1 MNAFYAVIRFLVLL
15 YYKLIYFA
23 VVEGV
28 ENVPSEGGFV
38 ICSNH
43 KSNNDP
49 PLIAVLL
56 PRQLKFLAKKE
67 LFKNK
72 LIGHFLKS
80 IGAISLNRGAADI
93 SAVKHCM
100 SVLKKG
106 YGLLVFP
113 QGKRL
118 QRLEL
123 KDFHGGSILIAQR
136 MNVPIVPA
144 YISGEYKPFHRTK
157 LILGKQIMPETVNK
171 LAEESENKEKAAAE
185 LIYSSI
191 SSLSKG

>member
-1 MNAFYAVIRFLVLL
+1 MNVFYAIIRFLVLL
-15 YYKLIYFA
+15 YYKIIYFA
-23 VVEGV
+23 AAEGV
-28 ENVPSEGGFV
+28 ENIPSEGGFV

-49 PLIAVLL
+49 PFIAVLL

-72 LIGHFLKS
+72 PVGIFLKS

-93 SAVKHCM
+93 TAVKHCM

-113 QGKRL
+113 QGKRMKK
-118 QRLEL
+118 LEL
-123 KDFHGGSILIAQR
+123 KDFHGGSALIAQR
-136 MNVPIVPA
+136 IGVPIIPA

-157 LILGKQIMPETVNK
+157 LILGEQIMPETLTK
-171 LAEESENKEKAAAE
+171 LAEESENKEKAASE

-191 SSLSKG
+191 SRLSKD

>member
-1 MNAFYAVIRFLVLL
+1 MNVFYAIIRFLVLL
-15 YYKLIYFA
+15 YYKFIYFA
-23 VVEGV
+23 KAEGL
-28 ENVPSEGGFV
+28 ENIPKNGGFV

-72 LIGHFLKS
+72 VISVFLKS
-80 IGAISLNRGAADI
+80 IGAISLNRGAADV

-113 QGKRL
+113 QGKRKK
-118 QRLEL
+118 QLES
-123 KDFHGGSILIAQR
+123 KDFHGGSLLIAQR
-136 MNVPIVPA
+136 IGVPVVPA
-144 YISGEYKPFHRTK
+144 YISGDYKPFHKVK
-157 LILGKQIMPETVNK
+157 LIFGPQISPETLTK
-171 LAEESENKEKAAAE
+171 LAENSENKEKASAE
-185 LIYSSI
+185 LIYNSI
-191 SSLSKG
+191 NNLAKD

>member
-1 MNAFYAVIRFLVLL
+1 MNVFYAIIRFLVLL
-15 YYKLIYFA
+15 YYKLVYFA
-23 VVEGV
+23 TVKGV
-28 ENVPSEGGFV
+28 ENIPKNGGFV

-72 LIGHFLKS
+72 FIGVFLKS
-80 IGAISLNRGAADI
+80 LGAISLNRGAADI

-113 QGKRL
+113 QGKRKKE
-118 QRLEL
+118 LEL
-123 KDFHGGSILIAQR
+123 KDFHGGSALIAQR
-136 MNVPIVPA
+136 IGVPVVPA
-144 YISGEYKPFHRTK
+144 YISGEYKPFHKIR
-157 LILGKQIMPETVNK
+157 LVFGKQIT
-171 LAEESENKEKAAAE
+171 AEELTTIAETAENKEKAAAA
-185 LIYSSI
+185 LIYNSI
-191 SSLSKG
+191 SNLAKD